1 VGISKTNP
9 KKKTQLQF
17 SCNRWEVVC
26 HWVKGPLPF
35 FFPSTP
41 CRWNHQFWCN
51 FDWKSWKTIA
61 TYKSSVVVDMGIC
74 VSLFFLFL
82 IFLCTFFSKFMAC
95 LLIKFSR
102 FHPFKVPTSSIQSPN
117 EEFTIIDFH
126 GPQLTTLD
134 LENVVPHGGWVL
146 DPMSHGPAK
155 ATTPSSCGVCSTSRL
170 VQVMPNIW
178 PGFVDQV
185 VDKWMNEWMVV
196 LKVQRDLHT

>member
-95 LLIKFSR
+95 LLIKFC
-102 FHPFKVPTSSIQSPN
+102 KVSSIQSPN
-117 EEFTIIDFH
+117 FIHSKSRRGVHYYWLPWSTVDDSWPWKCGTTWGVSF
-126 GPQLTTLD
+126 GPHESWTRKSNNPKFLRGLLNQQTCWSHAQHLT
-134 LENVVPHGGWVL
+134 WVC
-146 DPMSHGPAK
+146 G
-155 ATTPSSCGVCSTSRL
+155 SSCR
-170 VQVMPNIW
+170 
-178 PGFVDQV
+178 
-185 VDKWMNEWMVV
+185 
-196 LKVQRDLHT
+196 